1 MAAQSNAQQ
10 TFEELVAAVKQAESR
25 GKRYAADGKTLTTS
39 PKGALGEMQVMP
51 RTIKD
56 PGFGVIPAKDAS
68 PDEIAR
74 VGVDYLQAMT
84 QKYGDTEKALIAYN
98 WGPGST
104 DKWIASG
111 ADPKKLPDETRTYVQ
126 RVKGFLGKDVS
137 RETVAKK
144 EREPLPPSLPPM
156 AEAPQATSAKATT
169 VAKLDMANMPAS
181 YKAAFALAALADA
194 QDEEEDRA
202 FNENKQTETETFFA
216 SYKPVNH
223 LASLDLGVEPIAMK
237 DGGDVKVEPTERKD
251 EPFFDAASRTFVD
264 VMTGRRTPITEKDF
278 TAKEQLAMLD
288 AVKRSQARGGK
299 GRVDYQDYPDASTV
313 GPGYVDI
320 RNTLGG
326 FQYKQMP
333 DGSTVITDRYDFHGP
348 RVAEYEKMGTG
359 EKVLKSAKNALT
371 EFVTK
376 GFSPRDLAGELGRA
390 YIGSKGPEVNIRI
403 PVNRANGGDAEPTAE
418 EIAAAS
424 TPAFIAQKSGIGRK
438 QGNISKALK
447 SGEAYPAILY
457 GASDVPY
464 DLAGLPVDL
473 TTMAM
478 RPFGY
483 KNEKP
488 VMGSEYLKE
497 KATKAGIRNPTP
509 TDPTLKGF
517 HTLGQ
522 VSAGVLAP
530 GKIIEGAQVLKG
542 KAAEALAGFKAGK
555 AEKPGMTDL
564 MTGQRIDAP
573 EITPQMATEFSQW
586 HQQAQNQLRNQN
598 TAPAQ
603 DNQAVVNAIFDN
615 LAGVNQQQIAADV
628 AAGRLPGSVA
638 PVPSLLR
645 AEQNIA
651 RLPAD
656 AQEQLRLFEE
666 AAGRPRP
673 VAITQPA
680 TQLPA
685 PPPYVEPPVQIS
697 AEFPFV
703 GRLDEFAAGMKGPAQ
718 KEQLINQVKGKF
730 REYEVARLEE
740 ALAGLGPKDKVTPA
754 ALQQALANTYS
765 PSRYRS
771 ADLPSPGSMYD
782 DSDNIF
788 RGSKPIAGA
797 MNLYLKETPEMLSDM
812 QEIANLKKGLT
823 DVLYGSASP
832 EKIKNI
838 NSFIESSPLAAKIP
852 ELGQLKQRL
861 ESALPTYER
870 FGKMQNELKDIN
882 NLLRY
887 PLSYKGNGFNYFAEL
902 DRRAAAATANLPDG
916 IQKQVAT
923 SNARVLE
930 EPKLLQ
936 ELLQKGSDKL
946 VALGGEPIDVTGFMT
961 RHGLFNAPEVGNYG
975 ILKPHKN
982 SVALLPISDDVLAA
996 QVRES
1001 ALPLE
1006 DGIKAALNRVQQKLR
1021 EDTSRL
1027 EDAVQPYTGYG
1038 GRHRSVT
1045 GNDNMP
1051 IGFSRYTEHTVDLNG
1066 QQLNGRHVHE
1076 LQSDLSRDVRELGP
1090 KGGTLEKD
1098 QAELATLKS
1107 KLAGVDELDPTQ
1119 QIEKT
1124 KLDKRIDALERRI
1137 SLTAPGKYSLE
1148 QPFADFEKNP
1158 TVRMQLLIKNA
1169 IQSSIRA
1176 GQDFVT
1182 FPGKESAKP
1191 KLYEKLLPNLKQ
1203 AVKDLG
1209 GEKAGFE
1216 IKPITLPN
1224 PNGDSPTVWG
1234 VVWSPETA
1242 AKVID
1247 KGVPFNK
1254 GGMVERNT
1262 DDNRRYL

>member
-1 MAAQSNAQQ
+1 
-10 TFEELVAAVKQAESR
+10 
-25 GKRYAADGKTLTTS
+25 
-39 PKGALGEMQVMP
+39 LG
-51 RTIKD
+51 
-56 PGFGVIPAKDAS
+56 
-68 PDEIAR
+68 
-74 VGVDYLQAMT
+74 
-84 QKYGDTEKALIAYN
+84 
-98 WGPGST
+98 GPN
-104 DKWIASG
+104 
-111 ADPKKLPDETRTYVQ
+111 
-126 RVKGFLGKDVS
+126 VS
-137 RETVAKK
+137 RETTAKT
-144 EREPLPPSLPPM
+144 EPTESEKVMTKALP
-156 AEAPQATSAKATT
+156 AGTTAKAS
-169 VAKLDMANMPAS
+169 VPKIDMANMPAS
-181 YKAAFALAALADA
+181 YKAAFALAALADT
-194 QDEEEDRA
+194 QDEENDRA
-202 FNENKQTETETFFA
+202 FNENKPTETETFFA

-237 DGGDVKVEPTERKD
+237 DGGDVSAETERKD
-251 EPFFDAASRTFVD
+251 EPLFDAASRTFVD

-278 TAKEQLAMLD
+278 TAREQLAMMD

-299 GRVDYQDYPDASTV
+299 GRVDYQDYPSGEQI

-326 FQYKQMP
+326 FQYKQNP